1 MGGGYYDH
9 GLKNIFSNIF
19 LAVSLQISIVVY
31 IRTSHAKG
39 CVSSIK
45 TLDLRAFQ
53 KSSPKARK
61 MSAPKFIKEKSEKF
75 KGPLT
80 SDGRQTKTVAAR
92 AFNSFLK
99 GP

>member
-9 GLKNIFSNIF
+9 GPEKIFPHRF

-31 IRTSHAKG
+31 IKTSHAKG
-39 CVSSIK
+39 FVSSIK

-53 KSSPKARK
+53 ILSPKARK
-61 MSAPKFIKEKSEKF
+61 MSSLKFIKEKSEKI

-80 SDGRQTKTVAAR
+80 SDGR
-92 AFNSFLK
+92 
-99 GP
+99 

>member
-1 MGGGYYDH
+1 MEAGLCNN
-9 GLKNIFSNIF
+9 GLKKIFPDRF

-39 CVSSIK
+39 FVSSIK

-53 KSSPKARK
+53 ISSPKARK
-61 MSAPKFIKEKSEKF
+61 MSAPKFIKEKSEKI

-80 SDGRQTKTVAAR
+80 SDGRQKKPVAAR
-92 AFNSFLK
+92 AFKSFLK